1 MVAGTL
7 LAVVALLS
15 QVDSL
20 ALLWDT
26 VENVTWWWVALAVVF
41 AFANKV
47 GYAIALMGSVATR
60 LRFGRS
66 VEALLAAAF
75 SNLALPGVGST
86 AVQVRYL
93 QRQGVQL
100 ASAVVGGAV
109 LANIA
114 NVVVQGTLFLI
125 ALLAT
130 SQTLDTD
137 KIDLDNVGW
146 ILTVVVL
153 LAGVVVALIAGVQR
167 IRRRVLPPTKRA
179 LATIRT
185 ALHSPHQ
192 VLLLVGGN
200 LLAALMSALCLLA
213 SVRAYG
219 GSIDYWPLLVVN
231 ILVGTVA
238 SLIPVPGGN
247 TLVAAVGLSTA
258 LIAFGIPETVA
269 VAAVLTQQLIAGYLP
284 ALPGWFATNHMLH
297 HGYL

>member
-100 ASAVVGGAV
+100 ASAVAGGAV

-114 NVVVQGTLFLI
+114 NVVVQGTLFLV

-167 IRRRVLPPTKRA
+167 IRRHVLPPTKPPWPRSELRSTLPTKSCCSSVA
-179 LATIRT
+179 ISSRPSCQRCACWPASAGTAAASTIGR
-185 ALHSPHQ
+185 S
-192 VLLLVGGN
+192 
-200 LLAALMSALCLLA
+200 
-213 SVRAYG
+213 
-219 GSIDYWPLLVVN
+219 
-231 ILVGTVA
+231 
-238 SLIPVPGGN
+238 SL
-247 TLVAAVGLSTA
+247 
-258 LIAFGIPETVA
+258 
-269 VAAVLTQQLIAGYLP
+269 
-284 ALPGWFATNHMLH
+284 
-297 HGYL
+297 